1 MSLWKLGL
9 ISAFALVFV
18 IGTAPAFAN
27 DEADAEAA
35 EEMEME
41 EEDVAVIEI
50 TEIIEDL
57 NTDVISSQTS
67 FGDVTADLDLTVSGG
82 TDVSATAAAIA
93 NSLSI
98 DSSTGV
104 ALEAEQIAEGA
115 VVADALVSISNTSG
129 DASATAA
136 AMGNSLSATSEDSLS
151 ISSIFQDQG
160 PGEFAEGAPEGI
172 AASLSGSGD
181 AGLADFSDIQGE
193 LGATAAALGNSAT
206 VNAGDIETGVT
217 QITAS
222 GTDAFAGVEA
232 TGVDF
237 DASVTAAAIGNSAS
251 LDSQSFGIVDLDQ
264 LNAGEADLAG
274 VEAWMDNVQG
284 SASAT
289 AAAIGNSANVASSDA
304 LDLMSTQESDAD
316 VASDFMG
323 GMSGIA
329 GDADVTAAAIG
340 NSLSASAGDFDML
353 TDVLQANGGS
363 QVTADVD
370 SQLEWVGGD
379 ASATAAAISNS
390 ATFEVGTDLDLVI
403 DQYSAAD
410 VNAGYTGCLLYT
422 SPSPRDL
429 STSRMPSSA

>member
-181 AGLADFSDIQGE
+181 AGLAD
-193 LGATAAALGNSAT
+193 A
-206 VNAGDIETGVT
+206 IE
-217 QITAS
+217 
-222 GTDAFAGVEA
+222 AGV
-232 TGVDF
+232 GVDPH
-237 DASVTAAAIGNSAS
+237 
-251 LDSQSFGIVDLDQ
+251 
-264 LNAGEADLAG
+264 EALAG
-274 VEAWMDNVQG
+274 GVLE
-284 SASAT
+284 
-289 AAAIGNSANVASSDA
+289 
-304 LDLMSTQESDAD
+304 LHCLE
-316 VASDFMG
+316 
-323 GMSGIA
+323 A
-329 GDADVTAAAIG
+329 GDADAA
-340 NSLSASAGDFDML
+340 
-353 TDVLQANGGS
+353 VLRSGFS
-363 QVTADVD
+363 HR
-370 SQLEWVGGD
+370 S
-379 ASATAAAISNS
+379 
-390 ATFEVGTDLDLVI
+390 
-403 DQYSAAD
+403 
-410 VNAGYTGCLLYT
+410 
-422 SPSPRDL
+422 
-429 STSRMPSSA
+429 SSAYSLRSVVRFVVVS